1 ITVVRL
7 PSTISNNHQHIK
19 KRRHVVQ
26 AQPDRHLQVH
36 KQPAINTG
44 NKDANT
50 LDCTFEKHDTHQGT
64 KRRTP
69 RTQAIQQLHSNG
81 QEAMI
86 FNIVVNFDIPCI
98 AAQKE
103 RTVDR
108 VLWRIQERQIERS
121 SSWSYS
127 ASKPR
132 DASVSLFYISLEEL
146 QELLSVAHLLPANN
160 SVDEVDSYMYQSLK
174 MVQERQLRETEY
186 DASPKHLKLVHV
198 GEFAQKGGTLALNA
212 LGWPYNYGCGAGIG
226 LKIDVDCIFRVLG
239 ESVNGTSECDL
250 TNYWCPILHMVA
262 AVDVTSEC
270 DIGCC
275 IEMITEI

>member
-1 ITVVRL
+1 MISLCMLMQITVVRL

-86 FNIVVNFDIPCI
+86 FN
-98 AAQKE
+98 
-103 RTVDR
+103 R

-132 DASVSLFYISLEEL
+132 DASESLFYISLEEL

-212 LGWPYNYGCGAGIG
+212 LV
-226 LKIDVDCIFRVLG
+226 LIFFV
-239 ESVNGTSECDL
+239 
-250 TNYWCPILHMVA
+250 
-262 AVDVTSEC
+262 
-270 DIGCC
+270 
-275 IEMITEI
+275 